1 MPGCDTVFVGRRV
14 VLRGGVR
21 PACVA
26 VADRRVVAVTS
37 FDDLPTARRTVRL
50 GDDEVL
56 LPGLVDSHVHLQN
69 PGHGDWED
77 LPSATVEAVRAG
89 VTTLVDMPVDS
100 EPVTVDLAS
109 LAAKRSAMEGSV
121 FTDVGLWGGVV
132 PGNLGSLGSLVDAG
146 VLGFKAFMVSPG
158 LEAFPPVD
166 AAQLRT
172 ALAELLPYG
181 VPLLVHAET
190 PVADLGSVDYQGFL
204 ASRPPVTEVC
214 AVSAVVE
221 AVAETLGWAHVVH
234 VSAAASLEV
243 LAAAQA
249 RGLRVT
255 AETCPHYLTSVVAK
269 TTPPVRGAA
278 DADGLWIGLAD
289 GVLGLIVSDHS
300 PCSPAQPVTSFADA
314 APGVAAAHLRL
325 PVTWSA
331 MRRRGY
337 TLTDLVRWCCSGPA
351 DLAGLPG
358 KGRIAVGA
366 DADLVVFAPDAAV
379 SVEPGRRQTP
389 YDGQRL
395 TGAVRGTWLGGREV
409 DDVPRGR
416 LLRRG
421 RG

>member
-1 MPGCDTVFVGRRV
+1 
-14 VLRGGVR
+14 
-21 PACVA
+21 
-26 VADRRVVAVTS
+26 
-37 FDDLPTARRTVRL
+37 
-50 GDDEVL
+50 
-56 LPGLVDSHVHLQN
+56 
-69 PGHGDWED
+69 
-77 LPSATVEAVRAG
+77 
-89 VTTLVDMPVDS
+89 
-100 EPVTVDLAS
+100 
-109 LAAKRSAMEGSV
+109 
-121 FTDVGLWGGVV
+121 
-132 PGNLGSLGSLVDAG
+132 
-146 VLGFKAFMVSPG
+146 
-158 LEAFPPVD
+158 
-166 AAQLRT
+166 
-172 ALAELLPYG
+172 
-181 VPLLVHAET
+181 
-190 PVADLGSVDYQGFL
+190 
-204 ASRPPVTEVC
+204 
-214 AVSAVVE
+214 
-221 AVAETLGWAHVVH
+221 
-234 VSAAASLEV
+234 
-243 LAAAQA
+243 
-249 RGLRVT
+249 
-255 AETCPHYLTSVVAK
+255 
-269 TTPPVRGAA
+269 VRGAA

-366 DADLVVFAPDAAV
+366 DADLVVFAPDGAV

-416 LLRRG
+416 LLHRG